1 MPYSD
6 VMYFEGWMVGGGG
19 GYNKVLAICQLNL
32 RPFISCQLVGCK

>member
-19 GYNKVLAICQLNL
+19 GGTIKFW
-32 RPFISCQLVGCK
+32 PFVS

>member
-19 GYNKVLAICQLNL
+19 GVQKSFGHLSFKFKAIYHLSVSWL
-32 RPFISCQLVGCK
+32 